1 MERVIAPIELKE
13 AKADG
18 SFTGYAAVFN
28 NIDLGRD
35 VIMPGAF
42 TNVKTTRDGQVR
54 IAMYHDLK
62 KLAGKA
68 KFEQD
73 DHGLRVEGQ
82 LTLDVSYVRDSYALM
97 KEGVLDGLSVGFD
110 IPYGG
115 AVFEDR
121 DGDYVRIIKEA
132 VLWEFSLVPF
142 GMNPEALI
150 DSVKSAAKNIK
161 DFEAQLRGLGYSQ
174 REAKALASGGFKS
187 LGHRDG
193 DLDSVTL
200 ADEFKNLAHAFDW
213 NPK

>member
-1 MERVIAPIELKE
+1 MDHLIAPIEIKE

-28 NIDLGRD
+28 NVDLGRD
-35 VIMPGAF
+35 VILPGAF
-42 TNVKTTRDGQVR
+42 TSVKTTRDGQVR
-54 IAMYHDLK
+54 IAMHHNLNQ
-62 KLAGKA
+62 LAGKA

-73 DHGLRVEGQ
+73 DHGLRVDGQ
-82 LTLDVSYVRDSYALM
+82 LTLGVSYVRDAYELM
-97 KEGVLDGLSVGFD
+97 KSGVLDGLSVGFD

-115 AVFEDR
+115 ATYEER

-142 GMNPEALI
+142 GMNPSALV
-150 DSVKSAAKNIK
+150 DSVKSIR

-174 REAKALASGGFKS
+174 REAKALAAGGFKS

-193 DLDSVTL
+193 GLDSETL
-200 ADEFKNLAHAFDW
+200 ADELKNLTRNFDW
-213 NPK
+213 S

>member
-1 MERVIAPIELKE
+1 MDRITAPIEMKE
-13 AKADG
+13 ATSDG
-18 SFTGYAAVFN
+18 PFSGYAAVFN
-28 NIDLGRD
+28 NVDLGRD
-35 VIMPGAF
+35 VILPGAF
-42 TNVKTTRDGQVR
+42 KNVKTTRDGQVR
-54 IAMYHDLK
+54 IAMHHNLAQ
-62 KLAGKA
+62 LAGKA

-82 LTLDVSYVRDSYALM
+82 LTLGVSYVRDAYELM
-97 KEGVLDGLSVGFD
+97 KAGVLDGLSVGFD

-115 AVFEDR
+115 ASYEDR

-142 GMNPEALI
+142 GMNPEALVEN
-150 DSVKSAAKNIK
+150 VKTIR

-193 DLDSVTL
+193 DLDSETL
-200 ADEFKNLAHAFDW
+200 ADELKTLTQALNW
-213 NPK
+213 N

>member
-1 MERVIAPIELKE
+1 MDRLIAPIEIKSTKE
-13 AKADG
+13 DG

-35 VIMPGAF
+35 VILPGAF
-42 TNVKTTRDGQVR
+42 KNVKTTSDGQVR
-54 IAMYHDLK
+54 IAMNHNLHQ
-62 KLAGKA
+62 LAGKA

-73 DHGLRVEGQ
+73 DRGLRVEGQ
-82 LTLDVSYVRDSYALM
+82 LTLGVSYVRDAYELM
-97 KEGVLDGLSVGFD
+97 KAGVLDGLSVGFD

-115 AVFEDR
+115 ASYEDR

-150 DSVKSAAKNIK
+150 ENVKTIR

-174 REAKALASGGFKS
+174 REAKALASSGFKS

-193 DLDSVTL
+193 DSDSAMLLDELKKLT
-200 ADEFKNLAHAFDW
+200 HALTW
-213 NPK
+213 T

>member
-1 MERVIAPIELKE
+1 MDRLIAPISIKE

-28 NIDLGRD
+28 NVDLGRD

-42 TNVKTTRDGQVR
+42 KQVKTTRDGKVR
-54 IAMYHDLK
+54 IALYHDLHR
-62 KLAGKA
+62 LAGKA

-73 DHGLRVEGQ
+73 DHGLWVEGQ
-82 LTLDVSYVRDSYALM
+82 LNLDVSYVKDAYALM
-97 KEGVLDGLSVGFD
+97 KTGELDGLSVGFD
-110 IPYGG
+110 IPRSG
-115 AVFEDR
+115 ADWEDR

-142 GMNPEALI
+142 GMNPEARVAN
-150 DSVKSAAKNIK
+150 VKAASIR

-187 LGHRDG
+187 LGNRD
-193 DLDSVTL
+193 DAPDSGTL
-200 ADEFKNLAHAFDW
+200 ADELKTLKNLFDW
-213 NPK
+213 R